1 MFGYGYYRKEEETD
15 NERYLEGELER
26 HRQAEERRSAEEE
39 RQRNARRQEVQEQ
52 FLWDERHA
60 SSWPEALRKQ
70 QVLFRREANQW
81 IADEFPDEYFGP
93 GVNAC
98 ERALEIWEEEEKKRQ
113 AEADALRA
121 RLEAIGE
128 EIRLAVADRLAAES
142 SEHGWTGVAQAIRE
156 EDYNNWLW
164 W

>member
-26 HRQAEERRSAEEE
+26 HRQ
-39 RQRNARRQEVQEQ
+39 VQEQ

-93 GVNAC
+93 GANAC

>member
-39 RQRNARRQEVQEQ
+39 RQR
-52 FLWDERHA
+52 HA

-93 GVNAC
+93 GANAC

>member
-39 RQRNARRQEVQEQ
+39 RQRNARRQ
-52 FLWDERHA
+52 
-60 SSWPEALRKQ
+60 
-70 QVLFRREANQW
+70 
-81 IADEFPDEYFGP
+81 
-93 GVNAC
+93 
-98 ERALEIWEEEEKKRQ
+98 EEEEKKRQ

-156 EDYNNWLW
+156 GDYNNWLW

>member
-1 MFGYGYYRKEEETD
+1 MFGNGYYRKEEKTD
-15 NERYLEGELER
+15 NERYLEDELER
-26 HRQAEERRSAEEE
+26 HRQAEERRNAEEE
-39 RQRNARRQEVQEQ
+39 RQRHARRQEFQEQ
-52 FLWDERHA
+52 IRMDERHA

-81 IADEFPDEYFGP
+81 VADEFPDNYFAP
-93 GVNAC
+93 GANAC

-121 RLEAIGE
+121 RLEAIDE
-128 EIRLAVADRLAAES
+128 EVRLAVAERLAAES
-142 SEHGWTGVAQAIRE
+142 SEQGWKHVAQAIRE

>member
-70 QVLFRREANQW
+70 QVLFRREANPW
-81 IADEFPDEYFGP
+81 IADEFPDEYFCP
-93 GVNAC
+93 GANAC
-98 ERALEIWEEEEKKRQ
+98 
-113 AEADALRA
+113 A
-121 RLEAIGE
+121 RIIPLNSTRGFKSWTPG
-128 EIRLAVADRLAAES
+128 IRSTISAAS
-142 SEHGWTGVAQAIRE
+142 CGGRSATTCGMPLCYVSCTLQST
-156 EDYNNWLW
+156 
-164 W
+164 

>member
-1 MFGYGYYRKEEETD
+1 MFGYGYYRKEEETE

-81 IADEFPDEYFGP
+81 DADEFPDNYFAP
-93 GVNAC
+93 GARAC
-98 ERALEIWEEEEKKRQ
+98 ERALEMWEEEEKKRQ
-113 AEADALRA
+113 AEADALKA
-121 RLEAIGE
+121 RWRGIGDE
-128 EIRLAVADRLAAES
+128 GRLAA
-142 SEHGWTGVAQAIRE
+142 GDRLGARVQR
-156 EDYNNWLW
+156 
-164 W
+164 

>member
-1 MFGYGYYRKEEETD
+1 MFGYGYYRKEEEAD

-60 SSWPEALRKQ
+60 SSWP
-70 QVLFRREANQW
+70 
-81 IADEFPDEYFGP
+81 
-93 GVNAC
+93 
-98 ERALEIWEEEEKKRQ
+98 
-113 AEADALRA
+113 DALRA